1 MSEPPE
7 AAPRIAPLQ
16 PPYASE
22 LEALLRKMTPPQAP
36 NVLALFRTLAHH
48 PALAEAMTA
57 VGRVLLGRQA
67 TLPLRAREVV
77 IARVCARCGAE
88 YEWGVHV
95 AAFAESAGLTPAQ
108 HATIAEP
115 AADDAA
121 LTETDRQLV
130 RLVDELHD
138 GGSVS
143 DALWAGLA
151 AQWSPPQLIE
161 LLVLAGWYHAISY
174 VCTGAQVPL
183 EPWAARWRR

>member
-1 MSEPPE
+1 MEPVK
-7 AAPRIAPLQ
+7 
-16 PPYASE
+16 PPANE

-48 PALAEAMTA
+48 PALGEAMTA

-95 AAFAESAGLTPAQ
+95 SAFAEAAGLTPVQ
-108 HATIAEP
+108 HAEIVDPMAGPP
-115 AADDAA
+115 AGESA
-121 LTETDRQLV
+121 LTEGDRLLV
-130 RLVDELHD
+130 QTVDELHD
-138 GGSVS
+138 GGAVS
-143 DALWAGLA
+143 DALWAELA
-151 AQWSPPQLIE
+151 TQWSPPQLIE

-174 VCTGAQVPL
+174 VCTGARVPL